1 MDKKHQGIV
10 SKTLLIVC
18 TVVVVFTVA
27 FLLIIRTLVTSRFE
41 VLERE
46 EAAIHLERIIKEVNN
61 SLGKVET
68 TVSDWAPWDETYAFV
83 KDRNKA
89 FKANNL
95 SAESFQNLDIHFMLF
110 FNARDVL
117 VYSQFYDL
125 EKQQTVEGDPAV
137 VDIVKA
143 TPQLFQFASAK
154 ERKSG
159 IALTSSQPVIVAS
172 APIVTSTFTGPPRGT
187 LVVGR
192 YVDASL
198 LRRISEQTELPLRMH
213 RYAPEHQALFF
224 APLKTQQAP
233 SSAAHPKAI
242 ANPDQQTL
250 HGYTLFTDLAGTP
263 ALMFEI
269 TLQRNFF
276 RQGLAMWNQQAV
288 AMTVMGVL
296 YILVLGLLLNKII
309 LQRLVALSQGV
320 AGIANAARHDLRVT
334 VPGRDEIGELAG
346 QINGML
352 SSLEQLQDLQSKN
365 ERYLKQVIDSVSC
378 GIMIIDPE
386 NRRIVSINQ
395 AGAAMLQRTPG
406 AITGQVC
413 HRFICPR
420 EMHQCPVLDEGKK
433 GNLSERAVLL
443 PDGSHLPVLKS
454 VVMIEQEGKSYL
466 IESFIDISALKAVQA
481 ELQASELKY
490 RQFFEEDL
498 TGNFVC
504 DQESRILDCNPT
516 FAHILGFQTVDEVIG
531 LMTSDFYH
539 ESVDRALLRDLIK
552 EKGKVERYE
561 ATLRQRN
568 GQLVY
573 CICNILGEF
582 NEAGEITGGRGYIF
596 DDTKRVVLEQEARRM
611 QKMEAIGTMA
621 GGIAHDFNNILA
633 GIIGFTEIVL
643 RNLGEQHNA
652 KDLQYLR
659 NILSAGE
666 RARGLINKILTFSRQ
681 TEMERRPLSVQR
693 TINDV
698 LQLIRVSL
706 PSTITIE
713 CDLDSQAS
721 VLADPIQLHQVFMNL
736 CTNAGHAMKE
746 RGGVLRITLDEVFLD
761 ADFTGRYP
769 EIVIGEYVRIEVA
782 DTGKGIPARL
792 LGRIF
797 DPFFTTKKKG
807 EGTGLGL
814 SMVHGIISA
823 MHGLITVDSQEE
835 HGTSFTLYLPRIR
848 SAELLAAVE
857 QAAVPIGHEHIV
869 YVDDEEFLVDIGAEI
884 LRALGYQ
891 VKGFTKSDE
900 ALLYIQEHAS
910 VVDLVISDMT
920 MPHFTGLEL
929 AQELQKLENPPPVII
944 CTGHAEGLSKADV
957 AALGV
962 RDLLLKPVTTDTLA
976 VATRAVL
983 DR

>member
-1 MDKKHQGIV
+1 MGKKYQGIV
-10 SKTLLIVC
+10 SKTLLLVC
-18 TVVVVFTVA
+18 SVVVLFTVA
-27 FLLIIRTLVTSRFE
+27 FLLIIRILVTSRFE

-46 EAAIHLERIIKEVNN
+46 EAATHLESIIKEVNN
-61 SLGKVET
+61 SLGKMET

-83 KDRNKA
+83 KDRNQA

-95 SAESFQNLDIHFMLF
+95 SSESFQNLDIHFMLF
-110 FNARDVL
+110 FNTRNAL
-117 VYSQFYDL
+117 VYGQFYDL
-125 EKQQTVEGDPAV
+125 EQQQAVEGDPAV
-137 VDIVKA
+137 ADIVKA
-143 TPQLFQFASAK
+143 VPQLFQFASAK
-154 ERKSG
+154 ERRSG
-159 IALTSSQPVIVAS
+159 IALTPSRPVIVAS
-172 APIVTSTFTGPPRGT
+172 APIVTSTFAGPPRGT

-192 YVDASL
+192 YLDESL
-198 LRRISEQTELPLRMH
+198 LKRISEQTELPLQMH
-213 RYAPEHQALFF
+213 RYAPEHQALFL
-224 APLKTQQAP
+224 APFKTQQAP
-233 SSAAHPKAI
+233 SSALHPKTI

-250 HGYTLFTDLAGTP
+250 HGYTLFADLAGNP

-276 RQGLAMWNQQAV
+276 RQGLAMWNQQAI
-288 AMTVMGVL
+288 AMAVMGVL
-296 YILVLGLLLNKII
+296 YIVVLGLLLNKII
-309 LQRLVALSQGV
+309 LQRLVSLSRGV
-320 AGIANAARHDLRVT
+320 ADIAVAARHDLRVP

-352 SSLEQLQDLQSKN
+352 AALEQLQELQGKN
-365 ERYLKQVIDSVSC
+365 EQHLKQIVDSVSC

-395 AGAAMLQRTPG
+395 AGAAMLRRAPED
-406 AITGQVC
+406 ITGQVC

-420 EMHQCPVLDEGKK
+420 EMYQCPVLDEGKQ
-433 GNLSERAVLL
+433 GNLSERTVLL

-466 IESFIDISALKAVQA
+466 IESFIDISALKKVQA

-504 DQESRILDCNPT
+504 DRESRILDCNPP
-516 FAHILGFQTVDEVIG
+516 FARILGFQTVDEVIG
-531 LMTSDFYH
+531 LISSDFYH
-539 ESVDRALLRDLIK
+539 ESMDRVLLFNLIR

-561 ATLRQRN
+561 GTLRQRS

-573 CICNILGEF
+573 CVCNILGEF
-582 NEAGEITGGRGYIF
+582 NEAGELTGARGYVF
-596 DDTKRVVLEQEARRM
+596 DDTKRVLLEQEARRA

-643 RNLGEQHNA
+643 RNLGDQHDP

-681 TEMERRPLSVQR
+681 TETERRPLSVQR

-706 PSTITIE
+706 PSTITID
-713 CDLDSQAS
+713 CHLDSQAS

-746 RGGVLRITLDEVFLD
+746 RGGTLRITLEDVFLD
-761 ADFTGRYP
+761 SDFTGRYP
-769 EIVIGEYVRIEVA
+769 EIAIGEYVRIEVA

-823 MHGLITVDSQEE
+823 MHGLILVDSQERL
-835 HGTSFTLYLPRIR
+835 GTSFTLYLPRIR
-848 SAELLAAVE
+848 SAEMLAAAE
-857 QAAVPIGHEHIV
+857 RAAVPVGHEHIV
-869 YVDDEEFLVDIGAEI
+869 YVDDEEFLVAIGTEI
-884 LRALGYQ
+884 LRTLGYQ
-891 VKGFTKSDE
+891 VTGFTKSDE
-900 ALLYIQEHAS
+900 ALQYIQEHTAD
-910 VVDLVISDMT
+910 VDLVISDMT
-920 MPHFTGLEL
+920 MPHYTGLEL
-929 AQELQKLENPPPVII
+929 AQALQKLDNPPPVMI
-944 CTGHAEGLSKADV
+944 CTGHTEGLSKADV

-962 RDLLLKPVTTDTLA
+962 RDLLLKPVTTGTLA

-983 DR
+983 DG